1 MALDD
6 KIMYILKTAKQAE
19 EILDE
24 YEDLADT
31 NERTNKLIFNIST
44 QTDPFDIGID
54 SHPQKNQVSKN
65 KNPHMHT
72 QT

>member
-1 MALDD
+1 MAL
-6 KIMYILKTAKQAE
+6 

-31 NERTNKLIFNIST
+31 NERSNKLIFNIST

-54 SHPQKNQVSKN
+54 SHPPPKK
-65 KNPHMHT
+65 
-72 QT
+72 